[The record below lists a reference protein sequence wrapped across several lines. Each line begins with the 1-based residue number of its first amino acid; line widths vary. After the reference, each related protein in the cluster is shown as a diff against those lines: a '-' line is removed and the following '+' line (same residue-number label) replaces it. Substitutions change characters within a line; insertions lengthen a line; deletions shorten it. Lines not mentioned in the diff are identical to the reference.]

1 MEIHE
6 ALKNKLV
13 TMVKNK
19 KIPHIIFHG
28 PLGSGKRRL
37 LYFFIQQIYEKN
49 FDKIKQYV
57 MYVDCAH
64 GKGIRFI
71 RDQLKF
77 FAKTNIQNKRGLFF
91 KSVVLLNAEKLTT
104 DAQSA
109 LRRCIEQFSHTT
121 RFFIVVKN
129 KNKLLK
135 PIQSR
140 FCNIYVPLVR
150 AGEGKIN
157 LHLRGYNIKRNYQD
171 VKKKLMKLDGSCT
184 LLQCQQT
191 AANLY
196 EKGINIFDLFEVL
209 ENHMPQ
215 KKNIY
220 FFLVFFD
227 RIRMEFRN
235 EKLLMFLIL
244 YFIFM
249 RHDYDLENMEIV

>member
-1 MEIHE
+1 MEIHTT
-6 ALKNKLV
+6 LKAKLV
-13 TMVKNK
+13 NMVEKK

-28 PLGSGKRRL
+28 PLGSGKRHL
-37 LYFFIQQIYEKN
+37 LYFFINCIYN
-49 FDKIKQYV
+49 NQYDKIKRYV

-77 FAKTNIQNKRGLFF
+77 FAKTNIQNKSGLFF
-91 KSVVLLNAEKLTT
+91 KSIVLLNAEKLTT

-121 RFFIVVKN
+121 RFFFFFKD

-140 FCNIYVPLVR
+140 FCNIYVPLLRVD
-150 AGEGKIN
+150 GQKVN
-157 LHLRGYNIKRNYQD
+157 LHLRDYDIKKNHNKLL
-171 VKKKLMKLDGSCT
+171 KKVIKVQKSCT
-184 LLQCQQT
+184 LLKCYTLAQQ
-191 AANLY
+191 LY
-196 EKGINIFDLFEVL
+196 EKGYHALDLLDIL
-209 ENHMPQ
+209 ENNLIDIEHR
-215 KKNIY
+215 Y

-227 RIRMEFRN
+227 RIRIEFRN
-235 EKLLMFLIL
+235 EKLLMFLII

-249 RHDYDLENMEIV
+249 RPNYDLENIKIM